1 MPLSIVCNDVTAL
14 CNRCQIS
21 AARTVHRGSEYETG
35 AVVPAGLWQ
44 PLAAETAKH
53 MLPGT
58 GMRDSTLVEIIA
70 PPLPTVALENFGAN
84 LGDPTAVYLGQAHSK
99 PDTLTTTD
107 NQESGQRIG
116 LHLDN
121 WDRLPYSAKDSAR
134 RRLCLNLGPGT
145 RYLLLC
151 LLDAQALGRAV
162 HPDDYAD
169 RHPHTDDLRAYVAAG
184 NRLRCLRI
192 RLAPG
197 DGYLAPTEYLPHDGS
212 TEDELKPSSAAFWL
226 GRWPRGSIPSLI

>member
-1 MPLSIVCNDVTAL
+1 MPLRIACHDMTAL

-21 AARTVHRGSEYETG
+21 VVHTVHGAPEYEPG
-35 AVVPAGLWQ
+35 AVVPTGLWQ
-44 PLAAETAKH
+44 PLTAEIAKH
-53 MLPGT
+53 MPTWT
-58 GMRDSTLVEIIA
+58 GMRDSTLVEIAA
-70 PPLPTVALENFGAN
+70 PPLPPAALEDFGAG

-107 NQESGQRIG
+107 NQSGRRIG

-151 LLDAQALGRAV
+151 PLDAQALGRAV

-184 NRLRCLRI
+184 NRLQCLRI
-192 RLAPG
+192 RLDPG
-197 DGYLAPTEYLPHDGS
+197 DGYIAPTEYLPHDGS
-212 TEDELKPSSAAFWL
+212 TESEPKPSSAAFWL
-226 GRWPRGSIPSLI
+226 GQWPQGSIPSLV